1 MALPPISP
9 TPDNETACREID
21 EWLGPC
27 RLYPVSFSIPE
38 ELVLNEMPPKEQ
50 SSGEGISRGNRKYR
64 FGPGEQQAYYED
76 YQRSYFGL
84 TYKKGG
90 WDCMRHLEIMANGTL
105 PFFPGIEDCPRFTM
119 AHYPKQLI
127 QEIYNLYAPYITLE
141 GLNLSF
147 DPKAAGSAMEQ
158 YDDLVRC
165 MLDHVRTNMTTKA
178 MARYVLEQSGH
189 ANARRVLY
197 VSGVKKPDYQC
208 DTLFHGM
215 RSLLGEGCVDV
226 GKIWW
231 MYDSASEEEVGKL
244 YGQGFTYS
252 RHLPD
257 IDINRSSIKKRIAAH
272 EFDLVIFGSINRCHD
287 LLPHV
292 REHYDR
298 EEVVLIDG
306 EDYCRPVGWSR
317 KHNPPQR
324 KWSTARKLPRGE
336 IIKQGICF
344 KRELDHAVLMALR
357 NS

>member
-1 MALPPISP
+1 MPLPSIPSAL
-9 TPDNETACREID
+9 DHETACREID
-21 EWLGPC
+21 EWVGPK
-27 RLYPVSFSIPE
+27 RIYPISFAIPE
-38 ELVLNEMPPKEQ
+38 ELVLAEPPAKEQ
-50 SSGEGISRGNRKYR
+50 ASGKGISRGNRKYR

-119 AHYPKQLI
+119 AHYPKAQLR
-127 QEIYNLYAPYITLE
+127 EIYNLYAPAVSLE
-141 GLNLSF
+141 GLDLSF
-147 DPKAAGSAMEQ
+147 DPDAAGDAMES
-158 YDDLVRC
+158 YGGHVRR
-165 MLDHVRTNMTTKA
+165 MLDHVRTHMTTKA
-178 MARYVLEQSGH
+178 MARYVLEKSGH
-189 ANARRVLY
+189 PNARKVLY

-231 MYDSASEEEVGKL
+231 MYDSACAEEVGKL

-257 IDINRSSIKKRIAAH
+257 IEIDRDNIKERIAAH
-272 EFDLVIFGSINRCHD
+272 EFDLIVFGSINRCHD

-292 REHYDR
+292 RETYDR
-298 EEVVLIDG
+298 EEVVMIDG
-306 EDYCRPVGWSR
+306 EDYCRVVGWSK
-317 KHNPPQR
+317 KHNPPRR
-324 KWSTARKLPRGE
+324 KWSTARKLPREE
-336 IIKQGICF
+336 IIRQGICF
-344 KRELDHAVLMALR
+344 KRELDHAVLMACKMA
-357 NS
+357 